1 MDAFLVWNLFG
12 ILTGSSFTKPLFG
25 VTLAEVA
32 IICPDNGWGR
42 DTLTKNTAS
51 ERSPVYIHCTGILWM
66 SQEAS
71 KRLVSGL
78 YITLEYT
85 IYKQVI

>member
-51 ERSPVYIHCTGILWM
+51 ERSLVYIHCTGIL
-66 SQEAS
+66 S

-78 YITLEYT
+78 
-85 IYKQVI
+85 